1 MSLRSGRT
9 KSGKEFTLRA
19 RSPSLP
25 KALGDCYIGSLI
37 QILLAEDNPADVY
50 LIQHALAENNVECSL
65 QIAHDGREALVF
77 LRSDDNHAENPVPDL
92 ILLDLNLPR
101 HDGMEILQHI
111 RRSARLEAVPVI
123 VFTSSDSPSD
133 RLSATQLGI
142 TRYIKKPSM
151 LDDFLAIGAVIRD
164 VLAGPPV
171 TI

>member
-1 MSLRSGRT
+1 
-9 KSGKEFTLRA
+9 
-19 RSPSLP
+19 
-25 KALGDCYIGSLI
+25 LI

-50 LIQHALAENNVECSL
+50 LIRHALAENNVECSL
-65 QIAHDGREALVF
+65 QIAHDGREALAF
-77 LRSDDNHAENPVPDL
+77 LRAENDSARDALPDL
-92 ILLDLNLPR
+92 ILLDLNLPQ

-111 RRSARLEAVPVI
+111 RRSRRLEGVPVI

-151 LDDFLAIGAVIRD
+151 LDEFLAIGAVIRD

>member
-1 MSLRSGRT
+1 
-9 KSGKEFTLRA
+9 
-19 RSPSLP
+19 
-25 KALGDCYIGSLI
+25 LI

-50 LIQHALAENNVECSL
+50 LIRHALAENNVECSL
-65 QIAHDGREALVF
+65 QIAHDGREALAF
-77 LRSDDNHAENPVPDL
+77 IRSDDSADNPFPDL
-92 ILLDLNLPR
+92 ILLDLNLPQ

-111 RRSARLEAVPVI
+111 RRSGRLGGVPVI

-151 LDDFLAIGAVIRD
+151 LDEFLAIGAVIRD

-171 TI
+171 SI